1 MVFRILAPTAALA
14 LVFGVPAGAASARDQ
29 PMAVPATPLQPLFDC
44 RAIAEAGA
52 RLACFD
58 KQAALLSEASDH
70 RELVITNREEL
81 RKARRGLF
89 GFALPITQLFAGGA
103 KDKSAIA
110 AEEITELMTTVAS
123 AHHGRDGGWVVAFA
137 EGGTWE
143 QTDSRSLA
151 LSPRPGQKA
160 VLKRALLGSY
170 FAEID
175 GQPGIKMRRV
185 Q

>member
-1 MVFRILAPTAALA
+1 MPFKILVGMSALA
-14 LVFGVPAGAASARDQ
+14 LIIATAPAEARNE
-29 PMAVPATPLQPLFDC
+29 PLAIPATPLQALFDC

-89 GFALPITQLFAGGA
+89 GFALPVTRLFTGGE
-103 KDKSAIA
+103 KDKKALAS
-110 AEEITELMTTVAS
+110 EEISELATTVAA
-123 AHHGRDGGWVVAFA
+123 AHHGRDGGWVIAFA

-151 LSPRPGQKA
+151 LSPRSGQKA